1 LANFSAV
8 CNNETKDFHFFGKR
22 DFFGKKVEWKW
33 MSTFV
38 GALRD

>member
-1 LANFSAV
+1 MKQKIFISLEK
-8 CNNETKDFHFFGKR
+8 ETSL
-22 DFFGKKVEWKW
+22 GKKVEWKW